1 MSISPRFFADHVSV
15 TVANIDAAI
24 EFYDR
29 ALGAEVL
36 YRMGPLDSRDAPR
49 ENNGKDWT
57 EAHVNVT
64 DACLELAMLSFAGGM
79 RLEVFQYRRPDQ
91 SAASIPRNCNPG
103 ASHLCFRVDDLD
115 AAITHLEN
123 FGCVKLPASIVSVD
137 GPAPPSV
144 SQYIL
149 DPFGYQLELVEYS

>member
-64 DACLELAMLSFAGGM
+64 DACLELAMLSFAGGLVHEDGAIALNN
-79 RLEVFQYRRPDQ
+79 REIDRFIQRSRKVLQKGANERQGVVAIGIGQ
-91 SAASIPRNCNPG
+91 SKDCRSQ
-103 ASHLCFRVDDLD
+103 LD
-115 AAITHLEN
+115 SRTRT
-123 FGCVKLPASIVSVD
+123 GRDKKLFVLQ
-137 GPAPPSV
+137 G
-144 SQYIL
+144 
-149 DPFGYQLELVEYS
+149 